1 MLYRQQQIKVLHYTY
16 FETYCWSL
24 QNIICCFLGFL
35 SFIYF
40 LPIELRESI
49 AALTITASCKQA
61 VAKLGASG
69 PPGEMQQNQKE
80 MICWRCDGVPSM
92 LLQEAVQLETT
103 DGLGLNGSESTILIP
118 THL

>member
-1 MLYRQQQIKVLHYTY
+1 VI
-16 FETYCWSL
+16 
-24 QNIICCFLGFL
+24 
-35 SFIYF
+35 
-40 LPIELRESI
+40 
-49 AALTITASCKQA
+49 
-61 VAKLGASG
+61 AKLGASG

-80 MICWRCDGVPSM
+80 MICWHCDGVPSM